1 MNNKSNDPNDSF
13 CFVLFLFLFGS
24 VWLFKVGFF
33 CSFDVCLLLLYIKQ
47 VET

>member
-1 MNNKSNDPNDSF
+1 MNNKSNGPND

-33 CSFDVCLLLLYIKQ
+33 CSFDACLLLLYIKQ